1 MHIYWPFNLL
11 KTNIKRWYL
20 HLSLQV
26 VCSFWKVLSA
36 TSLFLFHCFLALS
49 FNKKRL
55 FKGPSSTSRS
65 TPCCWPRLLD
75 AVFLNKER
83 EMTSDTINWLVV
95 GANMLCVDTL
105 MILSLYYGRTLVPVK
120 DVCVLFRAP
129 HPGCPEAFLEP
140 CRVGKKKNET
150 LNTGNTNLLVNFAEK
165 QIGLHNH
172 KRSGTKGPLSCIA
185 ALVSCFIKT

>member
-1 MHIYWPFNLL
+1 MASTSFTASGLSSMKSTVCYFLYFCLIAS
-11 KTNIKRWYL
+11 L
-20 HLSLQV
+20 HLVLTRSDCLKDPLLQAGLLLAV
-26 VCSFWKVLSA
+26 GPGYWML
-36 TSLFLFHCFLALS
+36 CFS
-49 FNKKRL
+49 IK
-55 FKGPSSTSRS
+55 
-65 TPCCWPRLLD
+65 
-75 AVFLNKER
+75 R
-83 EMTSDTINWLVV
+83 EMTSDTINRLVV

-105 MILSLYYGRTLVPVK
+105 MILRLYYGHTLVPVK
-120 DVCVLFRAP
+120 DFCVLFRAP

-140 CRVGKKKNET
+140 SRVGRKENET